1 MQVEGILKHREG
13 LSTCGIIPEVF
24 RMFQE
29 H

>member
-1 MQVEGILKHREG
+1 MQVGGILKHREG
-13 LSTCGIIPEVF
+13 LSTYGIIPEDF